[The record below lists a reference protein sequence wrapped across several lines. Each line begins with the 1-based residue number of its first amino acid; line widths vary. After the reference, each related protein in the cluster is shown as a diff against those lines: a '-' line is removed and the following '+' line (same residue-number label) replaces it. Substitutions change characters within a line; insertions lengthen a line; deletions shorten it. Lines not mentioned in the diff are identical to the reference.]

1 MKPRTRAPA
10 PTGVRCAIY
19 TRKSTEEGLEQEFNT
34 LDAQRES
41 AEAYIQSQ
49 THEGWQCLPA
59 RYDDGGFTGGNMERP
74 ALKRLLAD
82 IEAGQIDCVVV
93 YKVDRLSR
101 SLLDFARMMEVFDKR
116 KVAFVSVTQQ
126 FNTGTSMGRLIL
138 HVLLSFAQ
146 FEREMISE
154 RTRDKMA
161 AARRKGKYVGGTP
174 ILGYGI
180 DHSAKR
186 LIVDRDEAAKVAAIF
201 ALYLEHEALLPV
213 VHELERRGW
222 VNKRWVTQKGQEL
235 GGKPFTRT
243 SLHKLL
249 TNVTYLG
256 QVRYKGELHSGQQP
270 AIVEPD
276 VFQRVQAT
284 MQHNA
289 RNSGVDVRNQ
299 HGAILKG
306 ILRCGHCQCAMTP
319 SYSSKGK
326 KRYRYYVCSSASK
339 RGWQTCPSK
348 SISAAE
354 IEQFVVDQIRGIGL
368 DPTLV
373 EATMQYAQATARTRM
388 EELDAELS
396 GLAREQVRWH
406 AEMRELAVKADKM
419 PSELARL
426 ADLNERIRHC
436 EQRTSQVESELVT
449 LEQSLVDEAE
459 IVAAMGAFEPVW
471 KALTPHEQ
479 EKLIRQLI
487 ERVDYNGAT
496 GKVTITFQPTGIK
509 GLASKREDAA

>member
-1 MKPRTRAPA
+1 
-10 PTGVRCAIY
+10 
-19 TRKSTEEGLEQEFNT
+19 
-34 LDAQRES
+34 
-41 AEAYIQSQ
+41 
-49 THEGWQCLPA
+49 
-59 RYDDGGFTGGNMERP
+59 
-74 ALKRLLAD
+74 
-82 IEAGQIDCVVV
+82 
-93 YKVDRLSR
+93 
-101 SLLDFARMMEVFDKR
+101 
-116 KVAFVSVTQQ
+116 
-126 FNTGTSMGRLIL
+126 
-138 HVLLSFAQ
+138 
-146 FEREMISE
+146 
-154 RTRDKMA
+154 
-161 AARRKGKYVGGTP
+161 
-174 ILGYGI
+174 
-180 DHSAKR
+180 
-186 LIVDRDEAAKVAAIF
+186 
-201 ALYLEHEALLPV
+201 
-213 VHELERRGW
+213 
-222 VNKRWVTQKGQEL
+222 
-235 GGKPFTRT
+235 
-243 SLHKLL
+243 
-249 TNVTYLG
+249 
-256 QVRYKGELHSGQQP
+256 
-270 AIVEPD
+270 
-276 VFQRVQAT
+276 
-284 MQHNA
+284 
-289 RNSGVDVRNQ
+289 
-299 HGAILKG
+299 
-306 ILRCGHCQCAMTP
+306 MTP
-319 SYSSKGK
+319 SYSSKGN